1 MLFDPYNGSLGKLL
15 PVDSV
20 LMILFLSTDR
30 VRILLI
36 EFIIFH
42 YPLYIVASQTVIYL
56 TAQNWLAE
64 HVFRKPD
71 EQPIKDFDARYE
83 AESNT
88 EAH

>member
-1 MLFDPYNGSLGKLL
+1 
-15 PVDSV
+15 
-20 LMILFLSTDR
+20 MILFLSTDR

-36 EFIIFH
+36 EFIFLY